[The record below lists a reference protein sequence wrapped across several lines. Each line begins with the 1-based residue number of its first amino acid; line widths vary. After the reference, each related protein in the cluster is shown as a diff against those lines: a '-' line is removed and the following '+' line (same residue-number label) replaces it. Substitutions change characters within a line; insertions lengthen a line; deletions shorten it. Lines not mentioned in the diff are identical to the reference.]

1 MFLPLHSVTLG
12 NGSYRITQFPCQSVT
27 TPFYKQCNFVCCTML
42 SFLFFKSTCKI
53 DITWFPFD
61 DQQCDLKFGSWTYSG
76 WQVGCGNGFYFLF
89 LFKLIP
95 FFEDL
100 FSSALVVRPSVFLS
114 SKTRRFNINIR
125 LSILQANMAQLTGS
139 IIPVLIQ
146 LEFNT
151 IHCTMCCLFTF
162 MGWDTVLKL

>member
-1 MFLPLHSVTLG
+1 MMHKL
-12 NGSYRITQFPCQSVT
+12 
-27 TPFYKQCNFVCCTML
+27 
-42 SFLFFKSTCKI
+42 FKSTCKI

-76 WQVGCGNGFYFLF
+76 WQVGCGNGFYFCSLD
-89 LFKLIP
+89 LVQIDSIFK
-95 FFEDL
+95 DL

-125 LSILQANMAQLTGS
+125 LSILQANMAQLTS

-162 MGWDTVLKL
+162 VCWGLCQFQKHESSCILNRGVIDTGEC

>member
-1 MFLPLHSVTLG
+1 MQDRHHVVSLRRPAVRPQVWLLDLLWLAGWLWQPVFIFLPL
-12 NGSYRITQFPCQSVT
+12 I
-27 TPFYKQCNFVCCTML
+27 
-42 SFLFFKSTCKI
+42 
-53 DITWFPFD
+53 
-61 DQQCDLKFGSWTYSG
+61 
-76 WQVGCGNGFYFLF
+76 
-89 LFKLIP
+89 LFKFIP

-151 IHCTMCCLFTF
+151 IHCTMCCLFSFLWDGTQFQNCDLLGF
-162 MGWDTVLKL
+162 MSISEI

>member
-1 MFLPLHSVTLG
+1 MHKL
-12 NGSYRITQFPCQSVT
+12 
-27 TPFYKQCNFVCCTML
+27 
-42 SFLFFKSTCKI
+42 FKSTCKI

-76 WQVGCGNGFYFLF
+76 WQVGCGNGFLLF
-89 LFKLIP
+89 VPLILFKLIP

-125 LSILQANMAQLTGS
+125 LSILQANMAQLSS
-139 IIPVLIQ
+139 IISVLIQ

-151 IHCTMCCLFTF
+151 IHCTMCCLFSSF
-162 MGWDTVLKL
+162 MGWDKVSKM